1 MKKALI
7 LFILLLSL
15 FQLSFAQVQAT
26 FNLKRFSAKDS
37 PYIETYLEIY
47 SNSLHLNELDSN
59 HLTTGI
65 DIVQLIKNE
74 KEEIIDFKKY
84 SIYDTLKKET
94 VFENIIDLQRFQ
106 LPNGNYSIE
115 IQLKDRYTDQ
125 DPQIHT
131 EKFNIEFIDHLIQ
144 MSDIELLD
152 YYWKTDEELTTSKS
166 GYGMIPLVTDYFS
179 PEFNRLAYYFEIY
192 NAEKYLKEGSSYILL
207 QSIKIRETGNIA
219 GQFNKLK
226 KVKSSEVTPVLNSFN
241 IENLPT
247 GNYELVIQIRDQ
259 SNDLILE
266 KKQLFQRTNGMISI
280 DLDYLNAVEISN
292 NFTKNLPKDSLDEFI
307 NCLAPIAS
315 PNELMIIDRKLEK
328 MSDSTKRQ
336 FFYSFWYNQN
346 NVDPQNAWEDYKLQV
361 KKIEK
366 LFATKVRRGYQTD
379 RGRVYLKYGAPNNII
394 DRPNEPSAY
403 PYQIWHY
410 HKIGKFNN
418 KRFIFYMPD
427 LVTNEYTVLHSDVP
441 GEFFNSKWQKDLNG
455 RMTRRG
461 NIDDNLDGDNWG
473 SNSDV
478 LFRNP

>member
-1 MKKALI
+1 MKRTL
-7 LFILLLSL
+7 ILLLVLLSHCHLL
-15 FQLSFAQVQAT
+15 FSQIQAT
-26 FNLKRFSAKDS
+26 FNLKRFSANDS

-47 SNSLHLNELDSN
+47 SNSLSLKYLDST
-59 HLTTGI
+59 HMLSGV
-65 DIVQLIKNE
+65 DIVQLIKND

-84 SIYDTLKKET
+84 SICDTLVKEE
-94 VFENIIDLQRFQ
+94 VFENIIDLQRFK
-106 LPNGNYSIE
+106 LPNGKYSIE
-115 IQLKDRYTDQ
+115 IQLNDRYSELDN
-125 DPQIHT
+125 QIHT
-131 EKFNIEFIDHLIQ
+131 ENFKIEFIDHLIQ
-144 MSDIELLD
+144 ISDIELLD
-152 YYWKTDEELTTSKS
+152 YYWKTDEASATSKS

-192 NAEKYLKEGSSYILL
+192 NAKNYLKEGSSYILL

-226 KVKSSEVTPVLNSFN
+226 KIKSTEVTPVLNSFN

-247 GNYELVIQIRDQ
+247 GNYELVIQVRDQ

-266 KKQLFQRTNGMISI
+266 KKQLFQRTNGLISMN
-280 DLDYLNAVEISN
+280 LDYLNAVDIN
-292 NFTKNLPKDSLDEFI
+292 NSFSANLPKDSITEFI

-315 PNELMIIDRKLEK
+315 PNELMIIDRKLDK
-328 MSDSTKRQ
+328 MTDSTKRQ

-346 NVDPQNAWEDYKLQV
+346 NVDPQKSWEDYKLQV
-361 KKIEK
+361 KKINR
-366 LFATKVRRGYQTD
+366 LFSTKVRQGYQTD
-379 RGRVYLKYGAPNNII
+379 RGRIYLKYGAPNNII

-441 GEFFNSKWQKDLNG
+441 GEFYNSKWQKDLNG
-455 RMTRRG
+455 RITRRG
-461 NIDDNLDGDNWG
+461 NIDDEMDGNNWG

-478 LFRNP
+478 LFKNP

>member
-1 MKKALI
+1 MNELYVYTFVLKSYFCYMKKSLI

-144 MSDIELLD
+144 MSDIEVLD

-166 GYGMIPLVTDYFS
+166 GYGMIPLVTDY
-179 PEFNRLAYYFEIY
+179 LAQ
-192 NAEKYLKEGSSYILL
+192 N
-207 QSIKIRETGNIA
+207 
-219 GQFNKLK
+219 
-226 KVKSSEVTPVLNSFN
+226 
-241 IENLPT
+241 
-247 GNYELVIQIRDQ
+247 
-259 SNDLILE
+259 
-266 KKQLFQRTNGMISI
+266 SI
-280 DLDYLNAVEISN
+280 DQPIISRS
-292 NFTKNLPKDSLDEFI
+292 TMQKN
-307 NCLAPIAS
+307 
-315 PNELMIIDRKLEK
+315 
-328 MSDSTKRQ
+328 T
-336 FFYSFWYNQN
+336 
-346 NVDPQNAWEDYKLQV
+346 
-361 KKIEK
+361 
-366 LFATKVRRGYQTD
+366 
-379 RGRVYLKYGAPNNII
+379 
-394 DRPNEPSAY
+394 
-403 PYQIWHY
+403 
-410 HKIGKFNN
+410 
-418 KRFIFYMPD
+418 
-427 LVTNEYTVLHSDVP
+427 
-441 GEFFNSKWQKDLNG
+441 
-455 RMTRRG
+455 
-461 NIDDNLDGDNWG
+461 
-473 SNSDV
+473 
-478 LFRNP
+478 